1 MGRLGT
7 LRTLVVGTALGVA
20 SAVLAPRLKRTAAG
34 DGDAVSRELAR
45 RRRAARAVA
54 AFSGT
59 PCALE
64 MRPDRAED

>member
-20 SAVLAPRLKRTAAG
+20 SAVLAPRLKRSTAS
-34 DGDAVSRELAR
+34 DGDPVSRELAR
-45 RRRAARAVA
+45 RRRAPRAVA

-59 PCALE
+59 PCAAE
-64 MRPDRAED
+64 SRPGRAED